1 MPCIFCV
8 AVFMMLAG
16 TVGAA
21 ALDEIE
27 ERLSK
32 ASKGRV
38 QRTADSES
46 VAKLEATV
54 EFEGRD
60 VPVAVTVYKEHA
72 RARIQVLTHDL
83 TRDDAEKLENHIAE
97 VLDLRI
103 LARSDPRSEE
113 KVHEAFHES
122 ADNFAEG
129 AEWQEPEAAREPPTR
144 S

>member
-16 TVGAA
+16 TIGAA
-21 ALDEIE
+21 AIDEIQ
-27 ERLSK
+27 ERLGRE
-32 ASKGRV
+32 SKGRV
-38 QRTADSES
+38 KRTADSES

-54 EFEGRD
+54 DFEGRD

-72 RARIQVLTHDL
+72 RARIQVLTHEI

-97 VLDLRI
+97 LLDLRI

-113 KVHEAFHES
+113 KVHEAFHEH
-122 ADNFAEG
+122 ADQFGEG
-129 AEWQEPEAAREPPTR
+129 AEWTEPEAAPEPPAR